1 VGIFGSGSSKSDR
14 VLKLIALFRLS
25 KALLLILAGA
35 GVLQLLNPGT
45 AVRVREWMEAF
56 PFAMKHHPERM
67 LNSPERIE
75 LAAVATFAYA
85 ALFTVEGIGLWMQK
99 DWAEYLTII
108 ATTSFIP
115 FEIWEIVK
123 KVTALRVA
131 LVILNIAIVIY
142 LIVRLTREHRSRR
155 FAR

>member
-1 VGIFGSGSSKSDR
+1 MGTFGSGSSKSDR

-35 GVLQLLNPGT
+35 GVLQLLHPGT
-45 AVRVREWMEAF
+45 AARVREWMEAF
-56 PFAMKHHPERM
+56 PFAVKYHPERM
-67 LNSPERIE
+67 LNSSERIE
-75 LAAVATFAYA
+75 LAAAASLAYA
-85 ALFTVEGIGLWMQK
+85 ALFTVEGIGLWMLK

-115 FEIWEIVK
+115 FEVWEIVK
-123 KVTALRVA
+123 RVTALRVA
-131 LVILNIAIVIY
+131 LVISSIAIVIY
-142 LIVRLTREHRSRR
+142 LILRLTREHRFRG